1 MATTTHYG
9 QASYLHGNE
18 GFHTAGSP
26 SNIPSLTPAST
37 RGSSYDTSSPPYLH
51 TRNDVLEGTVFPE
64 FRKNE
69 DSDVNK
75 LQEEDP
81 MGIDMWKFYRN
92 QSNVPDAERMENMT
106 WRMMAINLRKA
117 QQKKDSSHAA
127 VGHARV
133 PDAENWSKQ
142 QSMANPSKP
151 NPMTPGGRMGTIKS
165 EDLGDYQFNF
175 TSNLLQI
182 PNGSAYFQ
190 TPFEYSVL
198 NGPRGHVRM
207 PDGLK
212 QDPDMAGT
220 HARHVSLGAGYP
232 DDSFGIKSDL
242 THVQHASGGNVTPW
256 DPGWAEE
263 AFGGQSLYDTPAVK
277 KEEIEHEPLFD
288 AGGYLLPENWI
299 THDPP
304 QDFGSQSSMLNHHE
318 TAQSLSQWQQF
329 EHSHYAEFSGQR
341 PQFGTQP
348 DQYGPMFTTSG
359 YQQNTE

>member
-117 QQKKDSSHAA
+117 QQKKECALSHA
-127 VGHARV
+127 VYSPFRKLTG
-133 PDAENWSKQ
+133 S
-142 QSMANPSKP
+142 
-151 NPMTPGGRMGTIKS
+151 
-165 EDLGDYQFNF
+165 QF
-175 TSNLLQI
+175 
-182 PNGSAYFQ
+182 
-190 TPFEYSVL
+190 
-198 NGPRGHVRM
+198 
-207 PDGLK
+207 
-212 QDPDMAGT
+212 
-220 HARHVSLGAGYP
+220 VSC
-232 DDSFGIKSDL
+232 
-242 THVQHASGGNVTPW
+242 SGGTRQGSRCGELVKATVH
-256 DPGWAEE
+256 
-263 AFGGQSLYDTPAVK
+263 GQSEQTEPNDSWRQNGHHQVRRPRRLPIQLHFQPLADT
-277 KEEIEHEPLFD
+277 
-288 AGGYLLPENWI
+288 
-299 THDPP
+299 
-304 QDFGSQSSMLNHHE
+304 
-318 TAQSLSQWQQF
+318 
-329 EHSHYAEFSGQR
+329 
-341 PQFGTQP
+341 
-348 DQYGPMFTTSG
+348 
-359 YQQNTE
+359 